1 MPHLLPVL
9 HLRKADA
16 VIGVITMVVAGP
28 LAYLRKQIIHPVTLL
43 VFLTLIVAFR
53 HQSLREALLQLLPV
67 YLVLKALFAREQVV
81 IVLPRLQEELL
92 PVPAVLH
99 RVLLVLIGIVLT
111 IPANSSASKLA
122 SPTKTP
128 LISGCST
135 NDFTFSAVT
144 LPP

>member
-67 YLVLKALFAREQVV
+67 YLVLKALLAREQVV

-92 PVPAVLH
+92 TVH

-111 IPANSSASKLA
+111 IPA
-122 SPTKTP
+122 
-128 LISGCST
+128 
-135 NDFTFSAVT
+135 V
-144 LPP
+144 